1 LLNKLKLLKMSELLN
16 SGKVGLTVFK
26 NLAEQRKAIV
36 DSWSDSGLL
45 DEGYDMQGNPIRM
58 KGIKAANVAQL
69 LENQAAAMLNEVTLD
84 SSAGRFDTV
93 AFPIVRRVFSRLLA
107 NEIVSVQPLAL
118 PSGLLFYMDARV
130 SYNGTDTT
138 YNANPPGIV
147 NGTGTRSIVAP
158 QNTANGQAGP
168 NFADSSAYERFYNNQ
183 GFDMS
188 FGTGET
194 VNGVAS
200 ASANTAWAGG
210 LNNMTFDLTA
220 SFNISKQQS
229 SATVRFVAMQDIYY
243 SGASGNVLIAASGAT
258 VPYYH
263 AVQTWTEDQFA
274 GGVANVVID
283 LRPAGVYGSD
293 FNPAMFNTGAT
304 VFGALTS
311 INLLPKYEIFNDLE
325 AKSEMAELTIRFSSV
340 TVNTVTRK
348 LRAHWTPE
356 LAQDLEAYHSID
368 AEAELT
374 ALLSEH
380 VAAEIDREIII
391 DLINGA
397 PFRARWDYNGLS
409 SNANFFGTQKDWN
422 QTLITRINELS
433 AQIHKATLRGGANW
447 IVCSAEAGAIF
458 DDLEYFHVDGS
469 AAPESEKY
477 NLGVEKI
484 GNLGSRY
491 VVYKDPYLPANIV
504 LLGHKGNTFLEA
516 GYIYA
521 PYIPLQLTQTITDPN
536 DFTPRKG
543 IMTRYAKKMVNNR
556 FYAVVYIDNINRY

>member
-1 LLNKLKLLKMSELLN
+1 
-16 SGKVGLTVFK
+16 
-26 NLAEQRKAIV
+26 
-36 DSWSDSGLL
+36 
-45 DEGYDMQGNPIRM
+45 
-58 KGIKAANVAQL
+58 
-69 LENQAAAMLNEVTLD
+69 MLNEVTLD

-130 SYNGTDTT
+130 SYNGQDTSF
-138 YNANPPGIV
+138 NATPPGIV
-147 NGTGTRSIVAP
+147 NGTGSRDITHPKS
-158 QNTANGQAGP
+158 TASGNVGP
-168 NFADSSAYERFYNNQ
+168 NFADTTAYERFYNNQ

-188 FGTGET
+188 FGTGFTVTET
-194 VNGVAS
+194 EVSLDAENF
-200 ASANTAWAGG
+200 AGG
-210 LNNMTFDLTA
+210 LLNTSFTLTDMDV
-220 SFNISKQQS
+220 SKQQS
-229 SATVRFVAMQDIYY
+229 SASLRLSATTNIYY
-243 SGASGNVLIAASGAT
+243 SGENGNTLLIAEGGNIPFFSS
-258 VPYYH
+258 
-263 AVQTWTEDQFA
+263 VQTWGKDQYA
-274 GGVANVVID
+274 DGVARIVVDI
-283 LRPAGVYGSD
+283 RPAGVYGTD
-293 FNPAMFNTGAT
+293 FDPLMLNDGTNYGTAFNLTFLPA
-304 VFGALTS
+304 
-311 INLLPKYEIFNDLE
+311 YEIYSDLE
-325 AKSEMAELTIRFSSV
+325 ADSKMAELTIRFSSV

-397 PFRARWDYNGLS
+397 PFRARWDYNGLA

-556 FYAVVYIDNINRY
+556 FYGVVYIDNINTY

>member
-1 LLNKLKLLKMSELLN
+1 MHSELLN

-26 NLAEQRKAIV
+26 TLAEQRNAIMSNW
-36 DSWSDSGLL
+36 DESGLL
-45 DEGYDMQGNPIRM
+45 EGLGGIR
-58 KGIKAANVAQL
+58 KSNTAQL
-69 LENQAAAMLNEVTLD
+69 MENQAQYMLNEVTLD
-84 SSAGRFDTV
+84 TSAGRFDTV

-107 NEIVSVQPLAL
+107 NELVSVQPLAL

-130 SYNGTDTT
+130 SFSGPDNTQFNEIGR
-138 YNANPPGIV
+138 AAEIAGQ
-147 NGTGTRSIVAP
+147 SKVAP
-158 QNTANGQAGP
+158 QNTANKQSGP
-168 NFADSSAYERFYNNQ
+168 TFADTTAYERFYNNH
-183 GFDMS
+183 GFDLS

-194 VNGVAS
+194 ALGTAQSISGANFSNGIFCTS
-200 ASANTAWAGG
+200 GFGLTTA
-210 LNNMTFDLTA
+210 FD
-220 SFNISKQQS
+220 ISKQQS
-229 SATVRFVAMQDIYY
+229 SATLRFSAVTAIYY
-243 SGASGNVLIAASGAT
+243 SAGSTNVLVVAAGNSIPFYAEIQNWTQDQYANNIAR
-258 VPYYH
+258 
-263 AVQTWTEDQFA
+263 
-274 GGVANVVID
+274 VVLD
-283 LRPAGVYGSD
+283 VRPQGVYGANFSVANLND
-293 FNPAMFNTGAT
+293 GAGNFGNLAVFSVQPAF
-304 VFGALTS
+304 
-311 INLLPKYEIFNDLE
+311 EIFNNLE
-325 AKSEMAELTIRFSSV
+325 AKSEMAELTIRFSSITV
-340 TVNTVTRK
+340 TTITRK

-380 VAAEIDREIII
+380 IAAEIDREIII

-397 PFRARWDYNGLS
+397 PFRARWDYNGLAN
-409 SNANFFGTQKDWN
+409 NANFFGTQKDWN
-422 QTLITRINELS
+422 QTLITRVNELS

-447 IVCSAEAGAIF
+447 VVCSAEAGAIF

-491 VVYKDPYLPANIV
+491 VVYKDPYLPAPIV
-504 LLGHKGNTFLEA
+504 LIGHKGNTFLEA

-521 PYIPLQLTQTITDPN
+521 PYIPLQLTQTIYDPN

-556 FYAVVYIDNINRY
+556 FYGVIIIDNINRYGC

>member
-1 LLNKLKLLKMSELLN
+1 MSELLN

-26 NLAEQRKAIV
+26 DLAEQRKAIV
-36 DSWSDSGLL
+36 RNWSESGLL
-45 DEGYDMQGNPIRM
+45 ENLQGM
-58 KGIKAANVAQL
+58 KKTNIAQL
-69 LENQAAAMLNEVTLD
+69 LENQAHHMLNEVTLD
-84 SSAGRFDTV
+84 ASAGRFDTV

-130 SYNGTDTT
+130 SYRADGTSTPNSDNTQQWGKT
-138 YNANPPGIV
+138 HEQQFIGQN
-147 NGTGTRSIVAP
+147 TQKVAP
-158 QNTANGQAGP
+158 SNTANGQQGP
-168 NFADSSAYERFYNNQ
+168 NFADTTAYERFYNNR
-183 GFDMS
+183 GFDLS

-194 VNGVAS
+194 IAGVTVSTVLGSSFANGLAAATVSLSDGTNVN
-200 ASANTAWAGG
+200 
-210 LNNMTFDLTA
+210 FDVH
-220 SFNISKQQS
+220 KQQS
-229 SATVRFVAMQDIYY
+229 SATVRFSAHTAIYY
-243 SGASGNVLIAASGAT
+243 SAGSQNILI
-258 VPYYH
+258 VPQNGSIPYFS
-263 AVQTWTEDQFA
+263 QMQNWTEDMFA
-274 GGVANVVID
+274 NSQAKVIFD
-283 LRPAGVYGSD
+283 LRPASVIGTDFNYLMLNDGAGTFYGSNPIE
-293 FNPAMFNTGAT
+293 FNVAFEIYN
-304 VFGALTS
+304 
-311 INLLPKYEIFNDLE
+311 NLEGQ
-325 AKSEMAELTIRFSSV
+325 SEMAEITLRFSSV
-340 TVNTVTRK
+340 TVNTITRK

-391 DLINGA
+391 DIANQA
-397 PFRARWDYNGLS
+397 PFRARWDYQGLAN
-409 SNANFFGTQKDWN
+409 NANFFGTQKDWN

-447 IVCSAEAGAIF
+447 VVCSAEAGAIF
-458 DDLEYFHVDGS
+458 DDLEYFHVDTS
-469 AAPESEKY
+469 ASPESEKY

-491 VVYKDPYLPANIV
+491 IVYKDPYLPAQLII
-504 LLGHKGNTFLEA
+504 LGHKGNTFLEA

-556 FYAVVYIDNINRY
+556 FYAVIYIDNINQY

>member
-1 LLNKLKLLKMSELLN
+1 MSELLN
-16 SGKVGLTVFK
+16 SGKVGLTVFR
-26 NLAEQRKAIV
+26 NLAEQRQAIV
-36 DSWSDSGLL
+36 RNWSDSGLL
-45 DEGYDMQGNPIRM
+45 EGLRGM
-58 KGIKAANVAQL
+58 KKANTAQL
-69 LENQAAAMLNEVTLD
+69 MENQAQAMLNEVTLD

-130 SYNGTDTT
+130 SFNGADGTL
-138 YNANPPGIV
+138 NNPVYPNFPDNSG
-147 NGTGTRSIVAP
+147 NGSYSKVAP
-158 QNTANGQAGP
+158 ANTANGQAGP
-168 NFADSSAYERFYNNQ
+168 TFASTSAYERFYNNR
-183 GFDMS
+183 GFDLS

-194 VNGVAS
+194 VLGTAVTTL
-200 ASANTAWAGG
+200 SANSFSNGIYAG
-210 LNNMTFDLTA
+210 TFALGNGWD
-220 SFNISKQQS
+220 ISTSQS
-229 SATVRFVAMQDIYY
+229 SASLRFSAATNIYY
-243 SGASGNVLIAASGAT
+243 SGANGNTLVVA
-258 VPYYH
+258 
-263 AVQTWTEDQFA
+263 A
-274 GGVANVVID
+274 GGRIPFYSQIQNYSSDLFGNGNAQVVLD

-293 FNPAMFNTGAT
+293 FNPLLLNNGSA
-304 VFGALTS
+304 FGTAFAILFS
-311 INLLPKYEIFNDLE
+311 PAYEVYSNLE
-325 AKSEMAELTIRFSSV
+325 AKSEMGEITIRFSSV
-340 TVNTVTRK
+340 TVNTETRK

-380 VAAEIDREIII
+380 IAAEIDREIII
-391 DLINGA
+391 DLINEA
-397 PFRARWDYNGLS
+397 PFRARWDYKGLS
-409 SNANFFGTQKDWN
+409 NNANFFGTQKDWN
-422 QTLITRINELS
+422 QTLITRVNELS

-469 AAPESEKY
+469 AQPESEKY

-491 VVYKDPYLPANIV
+491 VVYKDPYLPAPIV

-521 PYIPLQLTQTITDPN
+521 PYIPLQLTQTIYDAN

-556 FYAVVYIDNINRY
+556 FYGVIYIDNINTY

>member
-1 LLNKLKLLKMSELLN
+1 MSELLN

-26 NLAEQRKAIV
+26 NLAEQRRAIV

-45 DEGYDMQGNPIRM
+45 DEGYDMNGAPIRM
-58 KGIKAANVAQL
+58 KGIKASNVAQL

-130 SYNGTDTT
+130 SYAGADTK
-138 YNANPPGIV
+138 YEANPPGITD
-147 NGTGTRSIVAP
+147 GTGSRSIVAP

-168 NFADSSAYERFYNNQ
+168 QFASTSAYERFYNNQ

-194 VNGVAS
+194 VTNGVQS

-210 LNNMTFDLTA
+210 LNNMTFNLT
-220 SFNISKQQS
+220 STFDVSKQQS
-229 SATVRFVAMQDIYY
+229 SATLRFVAMQDIYY
-243 SGASGNVLIAASGAT
+243 SASTGNILVAASGAT
-258 VPYYH
+258 VPFYSS
-263 AVQTWTEDQFA
+263 VQTWAQDQFS
-274 GGVANVVID
+274 GNVARVVID
-283 LRPAGVYGSD
+283 LRPSGIYGSD
-293 FNPAMFNTGAT
+293 FNPAMLNTGAT
-304 VFGALTS
+304 VFGTLSS
-311 INLLPKYEIFNDLE
+311 IAIKPFYEIFNDLE

-397 PFRARWDYNGLS
+397 PFRARWDYNGLA

-469 AAPESEKY
+469 AQPESEKY

-556 FYAVVYIDNINRY
+556 FYGVVYIDNINTY

>member
-1 LLNKLKLLKMSELLN
+1 MSELLN

-26 NLAEQRKAIV
+26 NLAEQRRAIV
-36 DSWSDSGLL
+36 ESWADSGLL
-45 DEGYDMQGNPIRM
+45 DEGYDRNGSPIRM
-58 KGIKAANVAQL
+58 KGIKAANIAQL
-69 LENQAAAMLNEVTLD
+69 LENQAAAMLNEVTMD

-130 SYNGTDTT
+130 SYNGNDTT
-138 YNANPPGIV
+138 YNAVPPGIV
-147 NGTGTRSIVAP
+147 NGTGTRDIVAP
-158 QNTANGQAGP
+158 LNTANGQAGP
-168 NFADSSAYERFYNNQ
+168 DFADTSAYERFYNNQ

-188 FGTGET
+188 FGSGYTATYVSGQAT
-194 VNGVAS
+194 S
-200 ASANTAWAGG
+200 AATAWVGG
-210 LNNMTFDLTA
+210 LNNMVVGLGTGFDV
-220 SFNISKQQS
+220 SKQQS
-229 SATVRFVAMQDIYY
+229 SATLRFTATTDIYY
-243 SGASGNVLIAASGAT
+243 SAGTAGNKLIALAGKPLPFYSS
-258 VPYYH
+258 
-263 AVQTWTEDQFA
+263 VQTWTQDQYA
-274 GGVANVVID
+274 DNKARIIID
-283 LRPAGVYGSD
+283 LRPAGIYGTD
-293 FNPAMFNTGAT
+293 FNPANLNDGFSTLANITVGAVYEVFN
-304 VFGALTS
+304 
-311 INLLPKYEIFNDLE
+311 NLE

-380 VAAEIDREIII
+380 IAAEIDREIII
-391 DLINGA
+391 DLISGA
-397 PFRARWDYNGLS
+397 PFRARWDYKGLS

-556 FYAVVYIDNINRY
+556 FYGVVYIDNINKY

>member
-1 LLNKLKLLKMSELLN
+1 MSELLN
-16 SGKVGLTVFK
+16 SGKVGLTVFR
-26 NLAEQRKAIV
+26 NLAEQRQAIV
-36 DSWSDSGLL
+36 RNWEDSGLL
-45 DEGYDMQGNPIRM
+45 EGLKGM
-58 KGIKAANVAQL
+58 KKANTAQL
-69 LENQAAAMLNEVTLD
+69 LENQAQAMLNEVTLD

-130 SYNGTDTT
+130 SFNGSDTT
-138 YNANPPGIV
+138 FNNPVYPNYPSAWNPNPGAPEYNK
-147 NGTGTRSIVAP
+147 VAP
-158 QNTANGQAGP
+158 ANTANGQPGP
-168 NFADSSAYERFYNNQ
+168 NFADTSAYERFYNNR
-183 GFDMS
+183 GFDLS
-188 FGTGET
+188 FGTGYT
-194 VNGVAS
+194 VVGT
-200 ASANTAWAGG
+200 TA
-210 LNNMTFDLTA
+210 T
-220 SFNISKQQS
+220 NISGSSFTNGILAYTFTLGPDWNISTSQS
-229 SATVRFVAMQDIYY
+229 SATLRFSAGTAIYY
-243 SGASGNVLIAASGAT
+243 SGANGNTLL
-258 VPYYH
+258 VPAGGRIPFYSQ
-263 AVQTWTEDQFA
+263 VQTW
-274 GGVANVVID
+274 ANDLYANQQAKVVLD

-293 FNPAMFNTGAT
+293 FDANMLNDGTNFGSAFQISITPA
-304 VFGALTS
+304 
-311 INLLPKYEIFNDLE
+311 YEIFNNLE
-325 AKSEMAELTIRFSSV
+325 AKSEMGEITIRFSSV
-340 TVNTVTRK
+340 TVNTETRK

-380 VAAEIDREIII
+380 IAAEIDREIII
-391 DLINGA
+391 DLINEA
-397 PFRARWDYNGLS
+397 PFRARWDYKGLS
-409 SNANFFGTQKDWN
+409 NNANFFGTQKDWN

-433 AQIHKATLRGGANW
+433 AQIHKSTLRGGANW

-469 AAPESEKY
+469 AQPESEKY

-491 VVYKDPYLPANIV
+491 VVYKDPYLPAPLV

-521 PYIPLQLTQTITDPN
+521 PYIPLQLTQTIYDPN

-556 FYAVVYIDNINRY
+556 FYGVIYIDNINTY

>member
-1 LLNKLKLLKMSELLN
+1 MSELLN

-26 NLAEQRKAIV
+26 DLAEQRKAIV
-36 DSWSDSGLL
+36 RNWSESGLL
-45 DEGYDMQGNPIRM
+45 ENLNGM
-58 KGIKAANVAQL
+58 KKTNIAQL
-69 LENQAAAMLNEVTLD
+69 LENQAHHMLNEVTLD
-84 SSAGRFDTV
+84 ASAGRFDTV

-130 SYNGTDTT
+130 SYAGSDNTQ
-138 YNANPPGIV
+138 ANPV
-147 NGTGTRSIVAP
+147 SHETAWQTANGRMSKVAP
-158 QNTANGQAGP
+158 ANTANGQAGP
-168 NFADSSAYERFYNNQ
+168 TFCNTTAYERFYNNR
-183 GFDMS
+183 GFDLS

-194 VNGVAS
+194 AQGTAYPLTISGSSFSNGLAAVSDLALG
-200 ASANTAWAGG
+200 TG
-210 LNNMTFDLTA
+210 FDV
-220 SFNISKQQS
+220 SKQQS
-229 SATVRFVAMQDIYY
+229 SATVRFSAHTAVYY
-243 SGASGNVLIAASGAT
+243 SAGSQNILIVAAGGNIPFFSQI
-258 VPYYH
+258 
-263 AVQTWTEDQFA
+263 QTWTEDMFA
-274 GGVANVVID
+274 DNQANVVFD
-283 LRPAGVYGSD
+283 LRPASVIGSD
-293 FNPAMFNTGAT
+293 FNTAMLNNGAGL
-304 VFGALTS
+304 FGSLFPIGFTPVYEVYN
-311 INLLPKYEIFNDLE
+311 NLEG
-325 AKSEMAELTIRFSSV
+325 KSEMAEITLRFSSV
-340 TVNTVTRK
+340 TVNTITRK

-391 DLINGA
+391 DIANQA
-397 PFRARWDYNGLS
+397 PFRARWDYQGLS
-409 SNANFFGTQKDWN
+409 NNANFFGTQKDWN

-447 IVCSAEAGAIF
+447 VVCSAEAGAIF
-458 DDLEYFHVDGS
+458 DDLEYFHVDTS
-469 AAPESEKY
+469 ASPESEKY

-491 VVYKDPYLPANIV
+491 VVYKDPYLPSQLV

-556 FYAVVYIDNINRY
+556 FYGVIYIDNINTY

>member
-1 LLNKLKLLKMSELLN
+1 MSELLN

-26 NLAEQRKAIV
+26 DLAEQRKAIV
-36 DSWSDSGLL
+36 RNWSESGLL
-45 DEGYDMQGNPIRM
+45 ENLNGM
-58 KGIKAANVAQL
+58 KKTNIAQL
-69 LENQAAAMLNEVTLD
+69 LENQAHHMLNEVTLD
-84 SSAGRFDTV
+84 AAAGRFDTV

-130 SYNGTDTT
+130 SYANGQSDNTL
-138 YNANPPGIV
+138 ANPISQATQ
-147 NGTGTRSIVAP
+147 TGYENTGKVAP
-158 QNTANGQAGP
+158 YSTANGNTGP
-168 NFADSSAYERFYNNQ
+168 SFTDTSAYERFYNNR
-183 GFDMS
+183 GFDLS

-194 VNGVAS
+194 AQGTAYPTTLS
-200 ASANTAWAGG
+200 ASSFANG
-210 LNNMTFDLTA
+210 LAAVSATLGS

-229 SATVRFVAMQDIYY
+229 SATVRFSAHTAIYY
-243 SGASGNVLIAASGAT
+243 SAGSQNILIVAAGGNIPFFSQIQQWG
-258 VPYYH
+258 Y
-263 AVQTWTEDQFA
+263 DQFDGNIA
-274 GGVANVVID
+274 KVVFDI
-283 LRPAGVYGSD
+283 RPASVIGSD
-293 FNPAMFNTGAT
+293 FNTAMINDGA
-304 VFGALTS
+304 GAFFTATA
-311 INLLPKYEIFNDLE
+311 IGFTPIYEIFNDLE
-325 AKSEMAELTIRFSSV
+325 GKAEMAEITLRFSSV
-340 TVNTVTRK
+340 TVNTITRK

-391 DLINGA
+391 DIANGA
-397 PFRARWDYNGLS
+397 PFRARWDYQGLAN
-409 SNANFFGTQKDWN
+409 NANFFGTQKDWN

-447 IVCSAEAGAIF
+447 VVCSAEAGAIF
-458 DDLEYFHVDGS
+458 DDLEYFHVDTS
-469 AAPESEKY
+469 ASPESEKY

-491 VVYKDPYLPANIV
+491 VVYKDPYLPSSLV

-556 FYAVVYIDNINRY
+556 FYGVIYIDNINTY

>member
-1 LLNKLKLLKMSELLN
+1 MSELLN
-16 SGKVGLTVFK
+16 SGKVGLTVFR
-26 NLAEQRKAIV
+26 NLAEQRQAIV
-36 DSWSDSGLL
+36 RNWDDSGLL
-45 DEGYDMQGNPIRM
+45 EGLRGM
-58 KGIKAANVAQL
+58 KKANTAQL
-69 LENQAAAMLNEVTLD
+69 MENQAQAMLNEVTLD

-130 SYNGTDTT
+130 SFDGNDTT
-138 YNANPPGIV
+138 FNNPVTPNYPSPWNANPGSPEY
-147 NGTGTRSIVAP
+147 SKVAP
-158 QNTANGQAGP
+158 ANTANGQAGP
-168 NFADSSAYERFYNNQ
+168 TFADTTAYERFYNNR
-183 GFDMS
+183 GFDLS
-188 FGTGET
+188 FGTGYTAIGTNQTLDAEDFS
-194 VNGVAS
+194 NGILAVS
-200 ASANTAWAGG
+200 NIVLGG
-210 LNNMTFDLTA
+210 GWNVST
-220 SFNISKQQS
+220 SQS
-229 SATVRFVAMQDIYY
+229 SSTLRFSAATNIYY
-243 SGASGNVLIAASGAT
+243 SGANGNTLLVAQGGNVPFYNQIQSYTQDL
-258 VPYYH
+258 
-263 AVQTWTEDQFA
+263 FA
-274 GGVANVVID
+274 NGQADVVFD

-293 FNPAMFNTGAT
+293 FNPLLLNDGTNFGTSFNI
-304 VFGALTS
+304 VLT
-311 INLLPKYEIFNDLE
+311 PTYEIFNDLE
-325 AKSEMAELTIRFSSV
+325 GKSEMGEITIRFSSV
-340 TVNTVTRK
+340 TVNTETRK

-380 VAAEIDREIII
+380 IAAEIDREIII

-397 PFRARWDYNGLS
+397 PFRARWDYAGLS

-422 QTLITRINELS
+422 QTLITRVNELS
-433 AQIHKATLRGGANW
+433 AQIHKSTLRGGANW

-469 AAPESEKY
+469 AQPESEKY

-491 VVYKDPYLPANIV
+491 VVYKDPYLPAPIV

-521 PYIPLQLTQTITDPN
+521 PYIPLQLTQTIYDPN

-556 FYAVVYIDNINRY
+556 FYGVIYIDNINTY

>member
-1 LLNKLKLLKMSELLN
+1 MSELLN

-45 DEGYDMQGNPIRM
+45 DEGYDINGTPVRM
-58 KGIKAANVAQL
+58 KGIKASNVAQL

-130 SYNGTDTT
+130 SYNGADTKYEAT
-138 YNANPPGIV
+138 PPGIT
-147 NGTGTRSIVAP
+147 NGTGTRDIVAP
-158 QNTANGQAGP
+158 QNTANGQTGP
-168 NFADSSAYERFYNNQ
+168 NFASTSAYERFYNNQ

-194 VNGVAS
+194 VVETALAPVAS
-200 ASANTAWAGG
+200 LFVGGLLNTA
-210 LNNMTFDLTA
+210 TTLT
-220 SFNISKQQS
+220 SINVSTQQS
-229 SATVRFVAMQDIYY
+229 SATLRFSATTDIYY
-243 SGASGNVLIAASGAT
+243 SGAAGNVLVVAEGGNIPFYSS
-258 VPYYH
+258 
-263 AVQTWTEDQFA
+263 VQTWAQDQYQ
-274 GGVANVVID
+274 GGVARIVLD
-283 LRPAGVYGSD
+283 LRPAGVYGD
-293 FNPAMFNTGAT
+293 NFDATMLNDGNGA
-304 VFGALTS
+304 FGAAFPVTF
-311 INLLPKYEIFNDLE
+311 IPAYEIFNDLE

-340 TVNTVTRK
+340 TVNTITRK

-556 FYAVVYIDNINRY
+556 FYGVVYIDNINTY

>member
-1 LLNKLKLLKMSELLN
+1 MSELLN
-16 SGKVGLTVFK
+16 SGKVGLTVFR
-26 NLAEQRKAIV
+26 NLAEQRQAIV
-36 DSWSDSGLL
+36 RNWDDSGLL
-45 DEGYDMQGNPIRM
+45 EGLRGMR
-58 KGIKAANVAQL
+58 KANTAQL
-69 LENQAAAMLNEVTLD
+69 MENQAQAMLNEVTLD

-130 SYNGTDTT
+130 SFNGSDTTFNNPVTPNYQLGENGTPLAP
-138 YNANPPGIV
+138 NANQ
-147 NGTGTRSIVAP
+147 TYSKVAAA
-158 QNTANGQAGP
+158 NTANGQAGP
-168 NFADSSAYERFYNNQ
+168 NFADTTAYERFYNNR
-183 GFDMS
+183 GFDLS
-188 FGTGET
+188 FGTGYT
-194 VNGVAS
+194 AVGTIVTS
-200 ASANTAWAGG
+200 LSANSFSNGI
-210 LNNMTFDLTA
+210 A
-220 SFNISKQQS
+220 SGAFTLGSGWNVSTSQS
-229 SATVRFVAMQDIYY
+229 SSTLRFSAMTNVYY
-243 SGASGNVLIAASGAT
+243 SGANGNTLLVA
-258 VPYYH
+258 
-263 AVQTWTEDQFA
+263 E
-274 GGVANVVID
+274 GGRIPFYSQIQNYTSDIYANGEARVILD

-293 FNPAMFNTGAT
+293 FNANLLNDGNG
-304 VFGALTS
+304 VFGSLFEVTFRPA
-311 INLLPKYEIFNDLE
+311 YEVFNDLE
-325 AKSEMAELTIRFSSV
+325 GKSEMGEITIRFSSV
-340 TVNTVTRK
+340 TVNTETRK

-380 VAAEIDREIII
+380 IAAEIDREIII
-391 DLINGA
+391 DLINEA
-397 PFRARWDYNGLS
+397 PFRARWDYKGLS
-409 SNANFFGTQKDWN
+409 NNANFFGTQKDWN
-422 QTLITRINELS
+422 QTLITRVNELS

-469 AAPESEKY
+469 AQPESEKY

-491 VVYKDPYLPANIV
+491 IVYKDPYLPAPIV

-521 PYIPLQLTQTITDPN
+521 PYIPLQLTQTIYDPN

-556 FYAVVYIDNINRY
+556 FYGVIYIDNINTY

>member
-1 LLNKLKLLKMSELLN
+1 MSELLN

-26 NLAEQRKAIV
+26 DLAEQRRAV
-36 DSWSDSGLL
+36 VRNWDQSGLL
-45 DEGYDMQGNPIRM
+45 ENLNGM
-58 KGIKAANVAQL
+58 KKTNIAQL
-69 LENQAAAMLNEVTLD
+69 LENQAHHMLNEVTLD
-84 SSAGRFDTV
+84 ASAGRFDTV

-130 SYNGTDTT
+130 SFQGSDNTQQNPISRQAQFNGSNSGKT
-138 YNANPPGIV
+138 
-147 NGTGTRSIVAP
+147 AP
-158 QNTANGQAGP
+158 ANTATGKSGP
-168 NFADSSAYERFYNNQ
+168 SFADTSAYERFYGNR
-183 GFDMS
+183 GFDLS

-194 VNGVAS
+194 SVDGTAKTVPYSACTNGLYP
-200 ASANTAWAGG
+200 T
-210 LNNMTFDLTA
+210 TFTLGSD
-220 SFNISKQQS
+220 FDISKQQS
-229 SATVRFVAMQDIYY
+229 SATVRFSAVTDIYY
-243 SGASGNVLIAASGAT
+243 SAGSQNVLIVNAGGDVLFYSQI
-258 VPYYH
+258 
-263 AVQTWTEDQFA
+263 QTWTQDQFA
-274 GGVANVVID
+274 NNQAKVVLD
-283 LRPAGVYGSD
+283 LRPAAVIGSD
-293 FNPAMFNTGAT
+293 FDTLMLNDGAGNFGVSRTVVIQPA
-304 VFGALTS
+304 
-311 INLLPKYEIFNDLE
+311 YEIFNDLE
-325 AKSEMAELTIRFSSV
+325 GRSEMAEITLRFSSV
-340 TVNTVTRK
+340 TVNTITRK

-391 DLINGA
+391 DIANQA
-397 PFRARWDYNGLS
+397 PFRARWDYLGLS
-409 SNANFFGTQKDWN
+409 NNANFFGTQKDWN

-447 IVCSAEAGAIF
+447 VVCSAEAGAIF
-458 DDLEYFHVDGS
+458 DDLEYFHVDTS
-469 AAPESEKY
+469 ASPESEKY

-491 VVYKDPYLPANIV
+491 VVYKDPYLPAQLVI
-504 LLGHKGNTFLEA
+504 LGHKGNTFLEA

-556 FYAVVYIDNINRY
+556 FYGVIIIDNINTY

>member
-1 LLNKLKLLKMSELLN
+1 MSELLN

-36 DSWSDSGLL
+36 NSWSDSGLL
-45 DEGYDMQGNPIRM
+45 DEGYMQDGTPIRM

-69 LENQAAAMLNEVTLD
+69 LENQAASMLNEVTLD

-130 SYNGTDTT
+130 SYNGADTKYEAT
-138 YNANPPGIV
+138 PPGIT

-168 NFADSSAYERFYNNQ
+168 NFASTSAYERFYNNQ

-194 VNGVAS
+194 AMGVTS
-200 ASANTAWAGG
+200 ASAATAWVGG
-210 LNNMTFDLTA
+210 LNDMIFNLTTGFDV
-220 SFNISKQQS
+220 SKQQS
-229 SATVRFVAMQDIYY
+229 SATLRFSAVTDIYY
-243 SGASGNVLIAASGAT
+243 SGAAGNTLVVAAGGNIPFFHS
-258 VPYYH
+258 
-263 AVQTWTEDQFA
+263 VQTWAQDQFQGNIA
-274 GGVANVVID
+274 RVVLD
-283 LRPAGVYGSD
+283 LRPAGIYGAD
-293 FNPAMFNTGAT
+293 FDATMLNNGAGT
-304 VFGALTS
+304 FGASFSVAAVPTF
-311 INLLPKYEIFNDLE
+311 EVFNDLE

-397 PFRARWDYNGLS
+397 PFRARWDYKGLS

-469 AAPESEKY
+469 AQPESEKY

-556 FYAVVYIDNINRY
+556 FYGVVFIDNINTY

>member
-1 LLNKLKLLKMSELLN
+1 MSELLN
-16 SGKVGLTVFK
+16 SGKVGLTVFR
-26 NLAEQRKAIV
+26 NLAEQRQAIV
-36 DSWSDSGLL
+36 RNWDDSGLL
-45 DEGYDMQGNPIRM
+45 EGLRGMR
-58 KGIKAANVAQL
+58 KANTAQL
-69 LENQAAAMLNEVTLD
+69 MENQAQAMLNEVTLD

-130 SYNGTDTT
+130 SFNGSDTTFNNPVTPNYQFGENGTPL
-138 YNANPPGIV
+138 AAPGSNPFY
-147 NGTGTRSIVAP
+147 SKVAAA
-158 QNTANGQAGP
+158 NTANGQAGP
-168 NFADSSAYERFYNNQ
+168 NFADTTAYERFYNNR
-183 GFDMS
+183 GFDLS
-188 FGTGET
+188 FGTGYT
-194 VNGVAS
+194 AVGPTTTANGS
-200 ASANTAWAGG
+200 AGFSANSFSNGIYAG
-210 LNNMTFDLTA
+210 TFDLGSGWNVST
-220 SFNISKQQS
+220 SQS
-229 SATVRFVAMQDIYY
+229 SATLRFSAVTDIKY
-243 SGASGNVLIAASGAT
+243 SGATGNITLVA
-258 VPYYH
+258 
-263 AVQTWTEDQFA
+263 A
-274 GGVANVVID
+274 GGRIPFYSQIQNYTSDLFANGDARVILD

-293 FNPAMFNTGAT
+293 FNPALLNNAGK
-304 VFGALTS
+304 FGSDFAIQLT
-311 INLLPKYEIFNDLE
+311 PAYEVFNDLE
-325 AKSEMAELTIRFSSV
+325 GKSEMGEITIRFSSV
-340 TVNTVTRK
+340 TVNTETRK

-380 VAAEIDREIII
+380 IAAEIDREIII
-391 DLINGA
+391 DLINEA
-397 PFRARWDYNGLS
+397 PFRARWDYKGLS
-409 SNANFFGTQKDWN
+409 NNANFFGTQKDWN
-422 QTLITRINELS
+422 QTLITRVNELS
-433 AQIHKATLRGGANW
+433 AQIHKSTLRGGANW

-469 AAPESEKY
+469 AQPESEKY

-491 VVYKDPYLPANIV
+491 IVYKDPYLPAPIV

-521 PYIPLQLTQTITDPN
+521 PYIPLQLTQTIYDPN

-556 FYAVVYIDNINRY
+556 FYGVIYIDNINTY

>member
-1 LLNKLKLLKMSELLN
+1 MSELLN

-26 NLAEQRKAIV
+26 DLAEQRKAIV
-36 DSWSDSGLL
+36 RNWSESGLL
-45 DEGYDMQGNPIRM
+45 ENLNGM
-58 KGIKAANVAQL
+58 KKTNIAQL
-69 LENQAAAMLNEVTLD
+69 LENQAHHMLNEVTLD
-84 SSAGRFDTV
+84 AAAGRFDTV

-130 SYNGTDTT
+130 SYAGSDNTLANGVAHPAQFAGE
-138 YNANPPGIV
+138 N
-147 NGTGTRSIVAP
+147 SQKVAP
-158 QNTANGQAGP
+158 YNTANGQTGP
-168 NFADSSAYERFYNNQ
+168 SFTDTSAYERFYNNR
-183 GFDMS
+183 GFDLS

-194 VNGVAS
+194 VQGTAYPLTLS
-200 ASANTAWAGG
+200 ASSFANGLAAVTAVLGTG
-210 LNNMTFDLTA
+210 FDV
-220 SFNISKQQS
+220 SKQQS
-229 SATVRFVAMQDIYY
+229 SATVRFSAHTAIYY
-243 SGASGNVLIAASGAT
+243 SAGSQNILI
-258 VPYYH
+258 VP
-263 AVQTWTEDQFA
+263 QGGSIPFFSQIQQWGFDQFA
-274 GGVANVVID
+274 GNQAKVVFD
-283 LRPAGVYGSD
+283 LRPASVIGSD
-293 FNPAMFNTGAT
+293 FNSAMLNNNAGAFFT
-304 VFGALTS
+304 ATAIGFTP
-311 INLLPKYEIFNDLE
+311 IYEIYNDLE
-325 AKSEMAELTIRFSSV
+325 GKSEMAEITLRFSSV

-391 DLINGA
+391 DIANGA
-397 PFRARWDYNGLS
+397 PFRARWDYQGLAN
-409 SNANFFGTQKDWN
+409 NANFFGTQKDWN

-447 IVCSAEAGAIF
+447 VVCSAEAGAIF
-458 DDLEYFHVDGS
+458 DDLEYFHVDTS
-469 AAPESEKY
+469 ASPESEKY

-491 VVYKDPYLPANIV
+491 VVYKDPYLPASLV
-504 LLGHKGNTFLEA
+504 LMGHKGNTFLEA

-556 FYAVVYIDNINRY
+556 FYGVIYIDNINTY

>member
-1 LLNKLKLLKMSELLN
+1 MSELLN

-36 DSWSDSGLL
+36 RNWSESGLL
-45 DEGYDMQGNPIRM
+45 EGLNGM
-58 KGIKAANVAQL
+58 KKSNTAQL
-69 LENQAAAMLNEVTLD
+69 LENQAQHMLNEVTLD
-84 SSAGRFDTV
+84 ASAGRFDTV

-130 SYNGTDTT
+130 SYAGADNTQGTPVTRETAWQTANG
-138 YNANPPGIV
+138 A
-147 NGTGTRSIVAP
+147 RSIVAP
-158 QNTANGQAGP
+158 ANTANGQGGP
-168 NFADSSAYERFYNNQ
+168 TFASTTAYERFYNNR
-183 GFDMS
+183 GFDLS
-188 FGTGET
+188 FGTGYT
-194 VNGVAS
+194 VLGTLTTIKAADFSNGLS
-200 ASANTAWAGG
+200 AA
-210 LNNMTFDLTA
+210 TFDLTS
-220 SFNISKQQS
+220 SFDISKQQS
-229 SATVRFVAMQDIYY
+229 SATVRLSASTAIYY
-243 SGASGNVLIAASGAT
+243 SAGSQNILVVSQGSP
-258 VPYYH
+258 VPFYS
-263 AVQTWTEDQFA
+263 QIQSWTQDQFA
-274 GGVANVVID
+274 DNDAKVVVD
-283 LRPAGVYGSD
+283 LRPASVLGSD
-293 FNPAMFNTGAT
+293 FDTDMLNDGTN
-304 VFGALTS
+304 FGIHFSSSTIVAV
-311 INLLPKYEIFNDLE
+311 YEIFNDLE
-325 AKSEMAELTIRFSSV
+325 GKSEMSEITLRFSSV

-380 VAAEIDREIII
+380 IAAEIDREIIV
-391 DLINGA
+391 DLINQA
-397 PFRARWDYNGLS
+397 PFRARWDYQGLS
-409 SNANFFGTQKDWN
+409 NNANFFGTQKDWN
-422 QTLITRINELS
+422 QTLITRVNELS

-458 DDLEYFHVDGS
+458 DDLEYFHVDTS
-469 AAPESEKY
+469 AAPEQEKY

-491 VVYKDPYLPANIV
+491 IVYKDPYLPAQLV

-556 FYAVVYIDNINRY
+556 FYGVIYIDNINTY

>member
-1 LLNKLKLLKMSELLN
+1 MSELLN
-16 SGKVGLTVFK
+16 SGKVGLTVFR
-26 NLAEQRKAIV
+26 NLAEQRQAIV
-36 DSWSDSGLL
+36 RNWDDSGLL
-45 DEGYDMQGNPIRM
+45 EGLRGMR
-58 KGIKAANVAQL
+58 KANTAQL
-69 LENQAAAMLNEVTLD
+69 MENQAQAMLNEVTLD

-130 SYNGTDTT
+130 SFNGTDTT
-138 YNANPPGIV
+138 FNNPVTPNYQYGV
-147 NGTGTRSIVAP
+147 NGSAPSAPTYSKVAAA
-158 QNTANGQAGP
+158 NTANGQAGP
-168 NFADSSAYERFYNNQ
+168 TFADTTAYERFYNNR
-183 GFDMS
+183 GFDLS
-188 FGTGET
+188 FGTGYTAIGTTQTLDAET
-194 VNGVAS
+194 FTAGILAVTNIPLGAGW
-200 ASANTAWAGG
+200 NTS
-210 LNNMTFDLTA
+210 TA
-220 SFNISKQQS
+220 QS
-229 SATVRFVAMQDIYY
+229 SSTLRFSAGTAIYY
-243 SGASGNVLIAASGAT
+243 SGETGNSLLVALGGNVPFYNQIQAYANDIFASGQA
-258 VPYYH
+258 
-263 AVQTWTEDQFA
+263 D
-274 GGVANVVID
+274 VIFD

-293 FNPAMFNTGAT
+293 FNPLMLNNGSGT
-304 VFGALTS
+304 FGAS
-311 INLLPKYEIFNDLE
+311 FNIPVVPAYEVFNDLE
-325 AKSEMAELTIRFSSV
+325 GKSEMGEITIRFSSV
-340 TVNTVTRK
+340 TVNTETRK

-380 VAAEIDREIII
+380 IAAEIDREIII
-391 DLINGA
+391 DLINQA
-397 PFRARWDYNGLS
+397 PFRARWDYKGLS
-409 SNANFFGTQKDWN
+409 NNANFFGTQKDWN
-422 QTLITRINELS
+422 QTLITRVNELS
-433 AQIHKATLRGGANW
+433 AQIHKSTLRGGANW

-469 AAPESEKY
+469 AQPESEKY

-491 VVYKDPYLPANIV
+491 IVYKDPYLPAPIV

-521 PYIPLQLTQTITDPN
+521 PYIPLQLTQTIYDPN

-556 FYAVVYIDNINRY
+556 FYGVIYIDNINTY

>member
-1 LLNKLKLLKMSELLN
+1 MSELLN

-26 NLAEQRKAIV
+26 SLAEQRSAIV
-36 DSWSDSGLL
+36 NNWKDSGLL
-45 DEGYDMQGNPIRM
+45 EGLR
-58 KGIKAANVAQL
+58 GIKKSNIAQL
-69 LENQAAAMLNEVTLD
+69 LETQAQSMLNEVTLD

-130 SYNGTDTT
+130 SFDGNDSTQQTPSYPVFPDNSGTGAYQKVSPQNQANGNVGPIFADTT
-138 YNANPPGIV
+138 
-147 NGTGTRSIVAP
+147 
-158 QNTANGQAGP
+158 
-168 NFADSSAYERFYNNQ
+168 AYERFYNNR
-183 GFDMS
+183 GFDLS

-194 VNGVAS
+194 AVGT
-200 ASANTAWAGG
+200 TATIVSSLFTSGISSK
-210 LNNMTFDLTA
+210 TFTLGTG
-220 SFNISKQQS
+220 FNVSKQQS
-229 SATVRFVAMQDIYY
+229 SASLYLSAVTAIYY
-243 SGASGNVLIAASGAT
+243 SAGSSNTLVVAAGGRIPFFSQ
-258 VPYYH
+258 
-263 AVQTWTEDQFA
+263 VQTWTQDQFA
-274 GGVANVVID
+274 NNELDAVVD
-283 LRPAGVYGSD
+283 LRINGIYGSD
-293 FNPAMFNTGAT
+293 FNPSMINNGAGL
-304 VFGALTS
+304 FGAAYTIS
-311 INLLPKYEIFNDLE
+311 IVPAYQVYNDLE
-325 AKSEMAELTIRFSSV
+325 ARSEMGEITIRFSSV

-380 VAAEIDREIII
+380 IAAEIDREIII

-397 PFRARWDYNGLS
+397 PFRARWDYKGLAN
-409 SNANFFGTQKDWN
+409 NANFFGTQKDWN
-422 QTLITRINELS
+422 QTLITRVNELS

-447 IVCSAEAGAIF
+447 VVCSAEAGAIF

-469 AAPESEKY
+469 AQPESEKY

-491 VVYKDPYLPANIV
+491 VVYKDPYLPAPIV

-521 PYIPLQLTQTITDPN
+521 PYIPLQLTQTIYDPN

-556 FYAVVYIDNINRY
+556 FYGVIYIDNINTY